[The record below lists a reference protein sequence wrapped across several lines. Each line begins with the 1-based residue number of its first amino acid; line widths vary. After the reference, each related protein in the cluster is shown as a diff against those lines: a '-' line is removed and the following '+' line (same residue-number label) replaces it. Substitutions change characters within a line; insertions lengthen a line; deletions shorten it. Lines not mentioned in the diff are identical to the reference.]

1 MAVIIMASYQNVG
14 YIRVSSLG
22 QNIERQLLD
31 VQLDKTFSD
40 KLSGQNA
47 DRPQLIACID
57 NLREGD
63 VLHVHSIDRLARNLL
78 DLQNI
83 VKQLNAKGVSII
95 FHKEQLEFNAN
106 KDADNMKASM
116 QTLTLQLLGAFAQFE
131 RSLIKNRQAEG
142 IANAKAKGIK
152 LGAPSKISEA
162 DKLEVIKMCSIKK
175 HDKKAIALQYGISV
189 PLIYKILATVDT

>member
-1 MAVIIMASYQNVG
+1 MAVIIMASFQNVG

-22 QNIERQLLD
+22 QNTERQLLD
-31 VQLDKTFSD
+31 VKLDKIFTD
-40 KLSGQNA
+40 RLSGQNA

-57 NLREGD
+57 HLREGD

-162 DKLEVIKMCSIKK
+162 DKLEVIKMCFIKK

-189 PLIYKILATVDT
+189 PLIYKILATVDA

>member
-1 MAVIIMASYQNVG
+1 M
-14 YIRVSSLG
+14 
-22 QNIERQLLD
+22 
-31 VQLDKTFSD
+31 
-40 KLSGQNA
+40 
-47 DRPQLIACID
+47 
-57 NLREGD
+57 
-63 VLHVHSIDRLARNLL
+63 LHVHSIDRLARNLL

-106 KDADNMKASM
+106 KDMDNMKASM

-152 LGAPSKISEA
+152 LGAPSKISET
-162 DKLEVIKMCSIKK
+162 DKLEVIKLCSVKK

-189 PLIYKILATVDT
+189 PLIYKILATVDA

>member
-1 MAVIIMASYQNVG
+1 V
-14 YIRVSSLG
+14 
-22 QNIERQLLD
+22 
-31 VQLDKTFSD
+31 VQLDKTFTD

-57 NLREGD
+57 HLREGD

-116 QTLTLQLLGAFAQFE
+116 QTLTLQLLGAFAQ
-131 RSLIKNRQAEG
+131 L
-142 IANAKAKGIK
+142 ANAKAKGIK
-152 LGAPSKISEA
+152 LGAPSKISEV

-189 PLIYKILATVDT
+189 PLIYKILATVDA

>member
-1 MAVIIMASYQNVG
+1 MVVIIMASFQNVG
-14 YIRVSSLG
+14 YIRVSSFG
-22 QNIERQLLD
+22 QNTERQLLD
-31 VQLDKTFSD
+31 VKLDKTFTD
-40 KLSGQNA
+40 KISGQNV

-57 NLREGD
+57 HLRERD

-189 PLIYKILATVDT
+189 PLIYKILATVDA

>member
-1 MAVIIMASYQNVG
+1 MAVIIMASFQNVG
-14 YIRVSSLG
+14 YIRVSSFG

-31 VQLDKTFSD
+31 VQLDKTFTD
-40 KLSGQNA
+40 KISGQNA

-57 NLREGD
+57 HLRERD

-83 VKQLNAKGVSII
+83 VKQLNAKGVSIL

-106 KDADNMKASM
+106 KDVDNMKASM

-152 LGAPSKISEA
+152 LGAPSKISET
-162 DKLEVIKMCSIKK
+162 DKLEVIKLCSVKK

-189 PLIYKILATVDT
+189 PLIYKILATVDA

>member
-1 MAVIIMASYQNVG
+1 M
-14 YIRVSSLG
+14 
-22 QNIERQLLD
+22 
-31 VQLDKTFSD
+31 
-40 KLSGQNA
+40 
-47 DRPQLIACID
+47 
-57 NLREGD
+57 
-63 VLHVHSIDRLARNLL
+63 LHVHSIDRLARNLL

-152 LGAPSKISEA
+152 LGAPSKISET
-162 DKLEVIKMCSIKK
+162 DKLEVIKLCSVKK
-175 HDKKAIALQYGISV
+175 HDKKAIALKYGISV
-189 PLIYKILATVDT
+189 PLIYKILATVDA

>member
-1 MAVIIMASYQNVG
+1 MAVIIMASFQNVG
-14 YIRVSSLG
+14 YIRVSSFG
-22 QNIERQLLD
+22 QNTERQLLD
-31 VQLDKTFSD
+31 VKLDKTFTD

-47 DRPQLIACID
+47 DRPQLLACID
-57 NLREGD
+57 HLIEGD

-162 DKLEVIKMCSIKK
+162 SKLEVIKLCSIKK
-175 HDKKAIALQYGISV
+175 HDKKEIALQYGISV